1 MPFQVVI
8 IESERGWG
16 TKIDDIV
23 YFNSIERAD
32 EYVKNFN
39 KDNPSDYVPD
49 WYMQAE
55 SPAFIREIPAG
66 KTARDEGLLI

>member
-1 MPFQVVI
+1 MPFRVI
-8 IESERGWG
+8 VTESERGWG

-23 YFNSIERAD
+23 YFNHIHHAD

-39 KDNPSDYVPD
+39 KDNPSGPAPD

-55 SPAFIREIPAG
+55 DPEWVREIPAG
-66 KTARDEGLLI
+66 KVARDEGLLL